1 MQNFILQPLENR
13 IILRDST
20 ETHPFQL
27 ERMSSF
33 TGIPLSGP
41 ESASPNLIFSNSVP
55 ENATLLK
62 RWENGELAF
71 DRDSLVFHI
80 TIYKKN
86 Y

>member
-1 MQNFILQPLENR
+1 MQDLTLQTPENR

-33 TGIPLSGP
+33 TGIPLSEP
-41 ESASPNLIFSNSVP
+41 ESTSPNLIFSNSVP
-55 ENATLLK
+55 EDATLLK

-80 TIYKKN
+80 TI
-86 Y
+86 